1 MRLMPDTGRV
11 PPQSAGLLV
20 WRRSPDLQVLLAH
33 PGGPF
38 YARKDDG
45 VWTLPKGEV
54 DEGEDLLTAAYRE
67 FQEELG
73 LPAPAGE
80 PVPLGQVRQR
90 SGKIVTAWAMEGDV
104 DVDAVVPG
112 LFEMPWRGR
121 LQSFPEIDRAAWFG
135 LPAAREK
142 LLTAQHPFLDRLSE
156 LPG

>member
-1 MRLMPDTGRV
+1 M
-11 PPQSAGLLV
+11 

-90 SGKIVTAWAMEGDV
+90 SGKIVTAWAIEGDV